1 MANESPFILTKIE
14 CPICKTVNEFE
25 VIRVGS
31 YTEEGRDSDFCPQN
45 INWRFPR
52 YQAYNPLVFFTAT
65 CTNCFYTRE
74 LTNQFK
80 DWKNDNN
87 FRTYRLKTIKE
98 KHLEQFSNP
107 DSVVKQMGGL
117 INHSRFPNESAVL
130 KLHLAVFDEML
141 SEHRS
146 ELDLGRFYLRIGWIF
161 RGMGK
166 TEDPNKAMLNGILYE
181 LDGKYNGLREAAGK
195 MSSEIEAFAEHL
207 NSHFE
212 AKEVPAEIKS
222 EMYSYRDRYDG
233 EVQALRDGLDHLGG
247 NLNNMKQLIDEYRLA
262 ITGSEGVGNV
272 TSFGAEASFQEYLQS
287 LKLKWDGIVTSERE
301 ALEKAVF
308 FYKKA
313 FANGRDILPGNQQI
327 QASYLIAEL
336 SRRIGDYDEAKQYFS
351 STIKT
356 GQEFI
361 YQNRNDQSRTVLA
374 RKILEL
380 AIEQGRANLKAS
392 KPA

>member
-1 MANESPFILTKIE
+1 MASDSPFILTKVE

-25 VIRVGS
+25 VIKVGS

-45 INWRFPR
+45 IRWRSPR
-52 YQAYNPLVFFTAT
+52 YQAYNPLLFFTAA
-65 CTNCFYTRE
+65 CSNCYYTRE

-87 FRTYRLKTIKE
+87 FRTYRLKAIKQ

-107 DSVVKQMGGL
+107 DSVLNQMGKML
-117 INHSRFPNESAVL
+117 NNNRHPNETAVL
-130 KLHLAVFDEML
+130 KLHLTIFDEL
-141 SEHRS
+141 LAEHPGD
-146 ELDLGRFYLRIGWIF
+146 LDLGRFYLRIGWVF
-161 RGMGK
+161 RSMEK
-166 TEDPNKAMLNGILYE
+166 FEDPNRSLLNGLVYDLE
-181 LDGKYNGLREAAGK
+181 NKYRAIKSAAENVG
-195 MSSEIEAFAEHL
+195 SEIDAFTEEL
-207 NSHFE
+207 KTHFD
-212 AKEVPAEIKS
+212 AKQVPAEIKS
-222 EMYSYRDRYDG
+222 DMLAYRERYER
-233 EVQALRDGLDHLGG
+233 EVETLRGGLNNVNGNLDTLKELFDEYKVSVLGG
-247 NLNNMKQLIDEYRLA
+247 EQDDEVKNIGCENTYLAFLQNMKQ
-262 ITGSEGVGNV
+262 
-272 TSFGAEASFQEYLQS
+272 
-287 LKLKWDGIVTSERE
+287 KWDGVVTNEME
-301 ALEKAVF
+301 ALEKAVYY
-308 FYKKA
+308 YKLA

-336 SRRIGDYDEAKQYFS
+336 SRRIGDYDEAKQYFT

-361 YQNRNDQSRTVLA
+361 YQNRNNQSRTVLA